1 MEQDLKA
8 RIEEMRLRIEKL
20 EHELVAEAK
29 RTAEHK
35 LRADK
40 LDMQHKMQSRM
51 RREALEKV
59 VKLLGEKS

>member
-51 RREALEKV
+51 RREALKKV